1 MNQCLFVYVCVCVC
15 CSCLVSGNVIG
26 KYQESSVGITYS
38 VYTIPQFNSIPSLIS
53 CSMLGILLGI

>member
-1 MNQCLFVYVCVCVC
+1 MYLIINEVWHTVIAQYTLNIVCVCVC

-38 VYTIPQFNSIPSLIS
+38 VYTIPNSIPSLH
-53 CSMLGILLGI
+53 